1 MQGGGER
8 IALTNEDLQAIGALI
23 NNAVTNGT
31 NLVLGELDR
40 VEQRIYGRFDK
51 VNQDMQTI
59 REDIHTTKYSNETVE
74 LLLKK
79 VTELEKRI
87 EKLQKIS

>member
-1 MQGGGER
+1 M
-8 IALTNEDLQAIGALI
+8 ALTNEDLQAIGALI
-23 NNAVTNGT
+23 DNAVTNGT

-79 VTELEKRI
+79 VKR
-87 EKLQKIS
+87 S

>member
-1 MQGGGER
+1 M
-8 IALTNEDLQAIGALI
+8 ALTNEDLQAIGALI

-40 VEQRIYGRFDK
+40 VEQKIYGHFDK
-51 VNQDMQTI
+51 VNQDMQSI

-87 EKLQKIS
+87 EELERTA

>member
-1 MQGGGER
+1 M
-8 IALTNEDLQAIGALI
+8 ALTNEDLQAISDIVKG
-23 NNAVTNGT
+23 GT

-40 VEQRIYGRFDK
+40 VEQKIYERFDK
-51 VNQDMQTI
+51 VDKDMVSI

-74 LLLKK
+74 LLLHK

-87 EKLQKIS
+87 ADLERIA